1 MDFKL
6 VSDYV
11 PTGDQPEAI
20 DRISQSIEEGNK
32 YQTLVGV
39 TGSGKTF
46 AMANIIQ
53 RVKSLPWF
61 LPTTRPWRPNSI
73 VSSRNFS
80 LKMLLNTL
88 FHTMTTTNLKPMWP
102 TAIPT

>member
-53 RVKSLPWF
+53 RVKK
-61 LPTTRPWRPNSI
+61 PTLVLAHNKTWQPNSI

-88 FHTMTTTNLKPMWP
+88 FHTMTTTNLRPM
-102 TAIPT
+102 